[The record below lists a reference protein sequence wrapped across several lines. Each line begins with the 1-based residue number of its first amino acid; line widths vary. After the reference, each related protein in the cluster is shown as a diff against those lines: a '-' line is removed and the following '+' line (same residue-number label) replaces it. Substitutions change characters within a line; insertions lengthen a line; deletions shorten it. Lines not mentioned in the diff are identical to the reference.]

1 MGSPLQVV
9 SCGKY
14 ATLVVP
20 DFNLR
25 GRFVPDHGKPGCL
38 PAVTGVWTS
47 AGGDHRGRRR
57 GLTGWDRLDPLIAM
71 AVAVNIIWTDRKSV
85 V

>member
-25 GRFVPDHGKPGCL
+25 SRFVRDQGKPGCL

-47 AGGDHRGRRR
+47 ARVIIGV
-57 GLTGWDRLDPLIAM
+57 A
-71 AVAVNIIWTDRKSV
+71 AVASPVGTASIR
-85 V
+85 